1 MRAALSL
8 EGNLKCAIEI
18 SRFLVTRLSE
28 LTTLDSSHTHSY
40 VSAISDAFYVLR
52 VPCLPLDFL
61 ESFCII
67 LQHSRPKLLTLW
79 EVDLQ
84 VGAC

>member
-1 MRAALSL
+1 MIAALSL

-40 VSAISDAFYVLR
+40 VLCF
-52 VPCLPLDFL
+52 PCLPLDFL